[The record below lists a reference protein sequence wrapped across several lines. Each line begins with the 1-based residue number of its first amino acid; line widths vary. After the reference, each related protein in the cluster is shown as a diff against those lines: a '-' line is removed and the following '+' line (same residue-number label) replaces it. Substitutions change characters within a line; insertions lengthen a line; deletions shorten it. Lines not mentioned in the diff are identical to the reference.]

1 MRKHMR
7 KKILTTFSIVG
18 FDPETKDL
26 GVAVASKFIAVGAI
40 VPWAK
45 ANVGA
50 IATQALANVS
60 YGPRGLEL
68 LSKGYSARKVIE
80 TLVSDDPLRDERQ
93 IGIVDSKGEAAA
105 FTGKKCFEYAGHIV
119 GDGYAVQGNIL
130 AGSEVL
136 EEMAKAFERTKGELV
151 DKLLAAL
158 EAGDRAGGDRRGKQ
172 SAAILVV
179 REKGGY
185 GGYTDKY
192 VDLRVDDHKEP
203 VLELKRLFK
212 IWELTLLT
220 REKPND
226 IVSKDEVAAKV
237 QEALRKLGY
246 YKGEITGKWDEATE
260 KAFTDWV
267 MINNFENKLRKDRYI
282 WGTIYRFLIEMA
294 RSREK

>member
-80 TLVSDDPLRDERQ
+80 MLVSDDPLRDERQ

-212 IWELTLLT
+212 VWELTLLT

-246 YKGEITGKWDEATE
+246 YKGEITGKWDGATE

>member
-1 MRKHMR
+1 
-7 KKILTTFSIVG
+7 
-18 FDPETKDL
+18 
-26 GVAVASKFIAVGAI
+26 
-40 VPWAK
+40 
-45 ANVGA
+45 
-50 IATQALANVS
+50 
-60 YGPRGLEL
+60 GLEL
-68 LSKGYSARKVIE
+68 LSKGYGAKKVVEI
-80 TLVSDDPLRDERQ
+80 LVSNDPLRDERQ
-93 IGIVDSKGEAAA
+93 VGIVDFKGEAAA
-105 FTGKKCFEYAGHIV
+105 FTGRKCFEYAGHIV

-130 AGSEVL
+130 TGPEVL
-136 EEMAKAFERTKGELV
+136 EEMAKAFETTKGELV

-185 GGYTDKY
+185 GGYTDRY

-220 REKPND
+220 REKPDD
-226 IVSKDEVAAKV
+226 IVSKDEVAAEIQK
-237 QEALRKLGY
+237 ALRKLGFY
-246 YKGEITGKWDEATE
+246 RGEITGKWDDVTE

-282 WGTIYRFLIEMA
+282 WGTVYRFLIET
-294 RSREK
+294 SGSSEK

>member
-1 MRKHMR
+1 ML
-7 KKILTTFSIVG
+7 KKVLTTFSIVG
-18 FDPETKDL
+18 YDPETKDL

-60 YGPRGLEL
+60 YGPKGLEL
-68 LSKGYSARKVIE
+68 LSKGYGAKKVVEI
-80 TLVSDDPLRDERQ
+80 LVSSDPLRDERQ
-93 IGIVDSKGEAAA
+93 VGIVDFKGEAAA
-105 FTGKKCFEYAGHIV
+105 FTGRKCFEYAGHIV

-130 AGSEVL
+130 TGPEVL
-136 EEMAKAFERTKGELV
+136 EEMAKAFETTKGELV

-185 GGYTDKY
+185 GGYTDRY

-220 REKPND
+220 REKPDD
-226 IVSKDEVAAKV
+226 IVSKDEVAAEV
-237 QEALRKLGY
+237 QKALRKLGFY
-246 YKGEITGKWDEATE
+246 RGEITGKWDDVTE

-267 MINNFENKLRKDRYI
+267 MINNFENKLRKEWDM
-282 WGTIYRFLIEMA
+282 WGTVYRFVIET
-294 RSREK
+294 SGSSGK

>member
-1 MRKHMR
+1 MR
-7 KKILTTFSIVG
+7 KKILATFSIVG
-18 FDPETKDL
+18 YDPETKDL

-45 ANVGA
+45 AGVGA

-68 LSKGYSARKVIE
+68 LSKGYGAKKVVEI
-80 TLVSDDPLRDERQ
+80 LVSNDPLRDERQ
-93 IGIVDSKGEAAA
+93 VGIVDFKGEAAA
-105 FTGKKCFEYAGHIV
+105 FTGRKCFEYAGHIV

-130 AGSEVL
+130 TGPEVL
-136 EEMAKAFERTKGELV
+136 EEMAKAFETTKGELV

-185 GGYTDKY
+185 GGYTDRY

-220 REKPND
+220 REEPDD
-226 IVSKDEVAAKV
+226 IVSKDEVAAEV
-237 QEALRKLGY
+237 QKALRKLGFY
-246 YKGEITGKWDEATE
+246 RGEITGKWDDATE

-282 WGTIYRFLIEMA
+282 WGTIYRFLIET
-294 RSREK
+294 SGSSEK

>member
-1 MRKHMR
+1 MR
-7 KKILTTFSIVG
+7 KKVLTTFSIVG
-18 FDPETKDL
+18 FDSETKDL
-26 GVAVASKFIAVGAI
+26 GVAVASKIIAVGAI
-40 VPWAK
+40 VPWAR

-68 LSKGYSARKVIE
+68 LSKGYSARKVVEI
-80 TLVSDDPLRDERQ
+80 LVSEDPLRDERQ
-93 IGIVDSKGEAAA
+93 VGIVDSKGEAAA

-119 GDGYAVQGNIL
+119 GNGYAVQGNIL
-130 AGSEVL
+130 AGPEVL
-136 EEMAKAFERTKGELV
+136 EEMAKAFETTQGELV

-158 EAGDRAGGDRRGKQ
+158 EAGDRVGGDRRGKQ

-220 REKPND
+220 REKPDD
-226 IVSKDEVAAKV
+226 IVSKDEVATEVQKV
-237 QEALRKLGY
+237 LKKLGF
-246 YKGEITGKWDEATE
+246 YKGEITGIWDEATE

-282 WGTIYRFLIEMA
+282 WGTVYRFLIEMS
-294 RSREK
+294 RSSEK